1 MVDFEFMLAQSE
13 LNKYK
18 GLGNQIDI
26 YIDKYIYLMFI
37 HRIDSQPDKQI
48 YRQLNIQIDKQIDR

>member
-1 MVDFEFMLAQSE
+1 MVDFEFMLAQSV

-37 HRIDSQPDKQI
+37 HRIDSQ
-48 YRQLNIQIDKQIDR
+48 IDKQI